1 MDEQGQIPEKGS
13 GGLDATLGYAILRL
27 TLGLDY
33 FFHSATRWAHV
44 GQFAQKLEGQ
54 FSGTPLPSWSV
65 RWFATAIT
73 VWEPI
78 VGILL
83 LIGFRTRDAL
93 VAGGLLIAALVFG
106 SALLGNFT
114 VLAEQLIYALVF
126 FVLLLF
132 RHKLDRWSVDH
143 FIMQRSQGAKA

>member
-1 MDEQGQIPEKGS
+1 MDAQGQIPENGS

-27 TLGLDY
+27 TLGLDC

-106 SALLGNFT
+106 SALLGDFT
-114 VLAEQLIYALVF
+114 ALAEQLIYALVF

-132 RHKLDRWSVDH
+132 RQKHDRWSVDH
-143 FIMQRSQGAKA
+143 FIVQRSKGTSA

>member
-1 MDEQGQIPEKGS
+1 MDEQAQLPKDGTRS
-13 GGLDATLGYAILRL
+13 LDATLGYAILRL
-27 TLGLDY
+27 TLGLDCI
-33 FFHSATRWAHV
+33 FHSATRWAHV

-54 FSGTPLPSWSV
+54 FSATPLPSWSV
-65 RWFATAIT
+65 RWFAMAIT

-106 SALLGNFT
+106 TALRGDFT
-114 VLAEQLIYALVF
+114 VLSEQLIYAVIF
-126 FVLLLF
+126 FILLLF
-132 RHKLDRWSVDH
+132 RSKFDRWSVDH
-143 FIMQRSQGAKA
+143 FIVQRSQGANA